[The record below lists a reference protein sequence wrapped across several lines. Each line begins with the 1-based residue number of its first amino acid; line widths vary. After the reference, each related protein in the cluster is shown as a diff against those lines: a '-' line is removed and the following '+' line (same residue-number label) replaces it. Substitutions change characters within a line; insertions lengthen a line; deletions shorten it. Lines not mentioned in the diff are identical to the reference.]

1 MADPLATLYFDFPD
15 PLSWLVELELQALP
29 DGVGARVARA
39 AYELRPPPAPLTV
52 PGDAELAARWSAA
65 RRAADDLGIQLD
77 QPALVPWS
85 RKAHELHL
93 YAATKDVAAEVR
105 TGVFRAFF
113 EDGRDI
119 GRVDVLVEVG
129 RAAGLDLTETK
140 AVLDVDRFA
149 GEVAAGRAH
158 ATARAVTDTPELV
171 RDGARLQGFH
181 NRAVLGTF
189 LRES

>member
-1 MADPLATLYFDFPD
+1 MADPRATFFFDFSD

-29 DGVGARVARA
+29 DGLGAQVARA
-39 AYELRPPPAPLTV
+39 AFELRPPPTPLTV
-52 PGDAELAARWSAA
+52 PGDPALAARWSTARGAA
-65 RRAADDLGIQLD
+65 NDLGIVLAD
-77 QPALVPWS
+77 PTLVPWS

-93 YAATKDVAAEVR
+93 YAATKEVAAEVR
-105 TGVFRAFF
+105 AGVFRTFF

-129 RAAGLDLTETK
+129 RAAGLDRTETK

-149 GEVAAGRAH
+149 SEVAAGRAE
-158 ATARAVTDTPELV
+158 AEARGVAGTPVLV

-181 NRAVLGTF
+181 NRAALGTF
-189 LRES
+189 LLES

>member
-1 MADPLATLYFDFPD
+1 MADPPATFFFDFTD

-29 DGVGARVARA
+29 DGLGAGVARTA
-39 AYELRPPPAPLTV
+39 FELRPPPAPLTV
-52 PGDAELAARWSAA
+52 PGDPELAARWAAA
-65 RRAADDLGIQLD
+65 RRVADGLGIGLAE
-77 QPALVPWS
+77 PALVPWS

-93 YAATKDVAAEVR
+93 YAATKDVAVEVR
-105 TGVFRAFF
+105 SGVFRAFF

-129 RAAGLDLTETK
+129 CAAGLDLTEAK

-149 GEVAAGRAH
+149 GEVAAGRSDA
-158 ATARAVTDTPELV
+158 AARDVADTPELV
-171 RDGARLQGFH
+171 RVGARLRGFH